1 MFKELNAI
9 QFKYGVVAHKT
20 RMPKE
25 LRSILAPESSHS
37 QLDVL
42 SLIGGDRNS
51 PYAAGYCKL
60 LFAKHWRIKAIHSL
74 Y

>member
-37 QLDVL
+37 LLYVL
-42 SLIGGDRNS
+42 SLI
-51 PYAAGYCKL
+51 
-60 LFAKHWRIKAIHSL
+60 
-74 Y
+74 